1 MRFMKQYMIYYE
13 VIVYDIISET
23 PTSKERELV
32 TAGRCDSWEDAVKS
46 VKELQERFK
55 RLKTHSADIYGYE
68 KCGEVGLSI
77 NLGIFYVF
85 HGWIGKEIE

>member
-1 MRFMKQYMIYYE
+1 MKQYMIYYE
-13 VIVYDIISET
+13 VIVYDIVNES

-32 TAGRCDSWEDAVKS
+32 TAGRCDSWREVVEN

-55 RLKTHSADIYGYE
+55 RLKTHSADIFVYE
-68 KCGEVGLSI
+68 KCDEVGLSI
-77 NLGIFYVF
+77 NIGNFYVF